1 MIKIIN
7 SPWTVLVLVL
17 VSIVFCSY
25 LGGLAFILLLLALG
39 GTAVWMVA
47 TVIDLAN
54 FFLAGALS
62 IVGAMAVSA
71 TTASAYVQL
80 GWICL
85 PMILLAIAISLL
97 AFYQAKKRGLLEW
110 IQ

>member
-1 MIKIIN
+1 MIKIID

-25 LGGLAFILLLLALG
+25 LGGLAFIFLLLALV

-62 IVGAMAVSA
+62 IVGAMAVST

-85 PMILLAIAISLL
+85 PLILLALTISLL
-97 AFYQAKKRGLLEW
+97 AFYQARKRGLFEW